1 MPAEHEQVALLLS
14 KASEDE
20 YVLDKLL
27 GDENAPDSVFGFHAQ
42 QATEK
47 LLKAALAHAGIE
59 YPFTHRLVE
68 LIDLAKDS
76 GIDLPPVFEDLRDLT
91 PFAVEFRYGVVPPDV
106 EDEPL
111 DKAVVRTSIT
121 EAREWVSDF
130 VKSTEPGSTDSVP
143 GEAGP

>member
-1 MPAEHEQVALLLS
+1 MRGEQEQVALLLS
-14 KASEDE
+14 KAADDE

-27 GDENAPDSVFGFHAQ
+27 DDKDAPDSVYGFHAQ

-47 LLKAALAHAGIE
+47 LLKAALAFAGVE

-76 GIDLPPVFEDLRDLT
+76 GIDLAPEFEQLRDLT
-91 PFAVEFRYGVVPPDV
+91 PFAVEFRYGVVPPDG

-111 DKAVVRTSIT
+111 DKHAVRNAIKNT
-121 EAREWVSDF
+121 RRWVEGLLQPQTPDAETAS
-130 VKSTEPGSTDSVP
+130 
-143 GEAGP
+143 

>member
-1 MPAEHEQVALLLS
+1 MPVEREQVALLLS
-14 KASEDE
+14 KAAEAE

-27 GDENAPDSVFGFHAQ
+27 GDENAPDSVYGFHAQ

-47 LLKAALAHAGIE
+47 LLKACLSGADVD

-68 LIDLAKDS
+68 LIDLARDS
-76 GIDLPPVFEDLRDLT
+76 NIDLPKVFEDLRDLT

-111 DKAVVRTSIT
+111 DKNAVRIAIQ
-121 EAREWVSDF
+121 EARLWVERRNQKQF
-130 VKSTEPGSTDSVP
+130 YNPASTEPEP
-143 GEAGP
+143 